1 MAKQDADNKSVFAFF
16 SKLNKVGRFGLND
29 VSQSGEVVELYF
41 ERKYSTTQQ
50 TRLKESVLNLLNQN
64 FVGSYDLK
72 KITYDGFESILP
84 IEVTQSGV
92 AGPVPTAIQEAGTAF
107 ILSQRVLRKNVKY
120 TSAESIMNDKV
131 TMDGLKKIFT
141 KAYEDSIR
149 DWVYTYFQHQKA
161 FFNKF
166 SLSDYKEFE
175 HGGQDFMTFIKE
187 HCENVQKKTPSGK
200 LKPAKYETWNPTD
213 IWVAKNMTQVK
224 QSIDKAIEDDGLAT
238 LVEFNAVLRKLM
250 EQKKLIGLSLKKI
263 EPKASANFAY
273 VNKEKREVEFSDI
286 EELKMSDIDFEIK
299 TGEQE
304 NGLSMNQGA
313 YALYGKYTMTV
324 IRTPT
329 AGFSNLKFESI
340 VKGSGG
346 RGGAAPVDMV
356 DKMMQSRLITKT
368 FTNKHQDYP
377 ESVDDFKSDRRDY
390 KKMYDSLDHYID
402 GTRNYEEFKDNITKM
417 YRSKNQKYMAVA
429 QSKLMQLNF
438 FYDTRNQN
446 IKTLKGKRNP
456 AEFWTDLLFLSLKVG
471 SAFAPHGKLS

>member
-1 MAKQDADNKSVFAFF
+1 
-16 SKLNKVGRFGLND
+16 
-29 VSQSGEVVELYF
+29 
-41 ERKYSTTQQ
+41 
-50 TRLKESVLNLLNQN
+50 
-64 FVGSYDLK
+64 
-72 KITYDGFESILP
+72 
-84 IEVTQSGV
+84 
-92 AGPVPTAIQEAGTAF
+92 
-107 ILSQRVLRKNVKY
+107 
-120 TSAESIMNDKV
+120 
-131 TMDGLKKIFT
+131 
-141 KAYEDSIR
+141 
-149 DWVYTYFQHQKA
+149 
-161 FFNKF
+161 
-166 SLSDYKEFE
+166 
-175 HGGQDFMTFIKE
+175 
-187 HCENVQKKTPSGK
+187 
-200 LKPAKYETWNPTD
+200 
-213 IWVAKNMTQVK
+213 
-224 QSIDKAIEDDGLAT
+224 
-238 LVEFNAVLRKLM
+238 M

-377 ESVDDFKSDRRDY
+377 ESVDDFKNDRRDY

-446 IKTLKGKRNP
+446 IKTIKGKRKP